1 MPGLGTSG
9 GKYANPQLLV
19 ETEELARLV
28 GAPGFRVIDVRG
40 GMTGS
45 VGYRV
50 GHVPGAALL
59 DANDLDDPASNV
71 EGLPIRPAAAEAL
84 FGRLGIDH
92 DTTVVAYDD
101 GGSFL
106 AARLFFVLDYYGH
119 DRVRVLNGGLAKW
132 RRESRPL
139 ECAAPT
145 ITPRRFEPRPRRE
158 ALATASE
165 VRASLGKA
173 EACLIDARS
182 PGELRAQ
189 DQGSVRGGHIPG
201 AANVEW
207 TATLNPDGT
216 FKDADALLA
225 LFGAAGVRPD
235 RTALVYCGSG
245 MRSAQDYLA
254 LRLIGV
260 RARNYDA
267 SWTSGEHARA
277 SGGEVGIEPAPEV
290 AVAEELDLR
299 GEVCPYTFLKARL
312 ALEAISLGRWSFAWS
327 SIMPPPPE
335 TSPGASLRPGT
346 RCSASPRRVTGR
358 GPS

>member
-1 MPGLGTSG
+1 MTRILTTRRAILLAALTLAIAGVASPGMAG

-19 ETEELARLV
+19 ETDDLARMV
-28 GAPGFRVIDVRG
+28 GTPGVRILDVRS
-40 GMTGS
+40 GMRGS
-45 VGYRV
+45 VTYRV
-50 GHVPGAALL
+50 GHVPGAVLL
-59 DANDLDDPASNV
+59 DANELDDPAANV

-101 GGSFL
+101 GGSVL

-132 RRESRPL
+132 RREGRPL
-139 ECAAPT
+139 ESAAPT
-145 ITPRRFEPRPRRE
+145 IAPRRFEPRPRRE
-158 ALATASE
+158 ALATASD
-165 VRASLGKA
+165 VRASLGRA

-182 PGELRAQ
+182 PGEYTAS

-216 FKDADALLA
+216 FKDADALQA

-235 RTALVYCGSG
+235 KTALVYCGSG
-245 MRSAQDYLA
+245 VRSAQDYLA

-260 RARNYDA
+260 RVRNYDA
-267 SWTSGEHARA
+267 SWDEWGRT
-277 SGGEVGIEPAPEV
+277 PALPVE
-290 AVAEELDLR
+290 
-299 GEVCPYTFLKARL
+299 K
-312 ALEAISLGRWSFAWS
+312 
-327 SIMPPPPE
+327 
-335 TSPGASLRPGT
+335 
-346 RCSASPRRVTGR
+346 
-358 GPS
+358 